1 MAIFCSQFSFTSC
14 TTDQAKKGLLIH
26 VVYNEHCPQISVV
39 VQCSAYPEEF
49 HIKQHLKFLL
59 QISDV
64 LCPLHSLSKILV
76 ICSTMKTTPFAN
88 FLMHV
93 SVILKLSAVLEY
105 AQHLRGK
112 ENKCMP
118 QRVFMTSKYSKY
130 QNQ

>member
-14 TTDQAKKGLLIH
+14 TIDQAKKGLLIH

-76 ICSTMKTTPFAN
+76 ICSTMKTTSFYQFFNAYKCHPQTKCCPRICTTFERQR
-88 FLMHV
+88 
-93 SVILKLSAVLEY
+93 KLTHA
-105 AQHLRGK
+105 AAHIHDKQI
-112 ENKCMP
+112 
-118 QRVFMTSKYSKY
+118 Q
-130 QNQ
+130 